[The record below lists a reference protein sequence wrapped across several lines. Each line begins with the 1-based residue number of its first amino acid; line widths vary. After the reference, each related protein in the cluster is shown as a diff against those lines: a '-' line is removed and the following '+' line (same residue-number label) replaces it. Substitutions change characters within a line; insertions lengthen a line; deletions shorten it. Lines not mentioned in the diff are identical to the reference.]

1 MSQRMVMLLLAF
13 LCAVAGFIMANN
25 ILGTRLHTVS
35 VGAADE
41 FYIAPSVTA
50 ARCNAF
56 SAGEE
61 LTVLE
66 QVIMEAPTA
75 VIMQDNLLA
84 EDESKTKYKLVKGA
98 AYQLENSQL
107 QKANSPCLIKVQTT
121 GGGQAVLSVPKAAVK
136 PVDEGTWLRV
146 RSPKS
151 GEEGWLLSKTQWY

>member
-1 MSQRMVMLLLAF
+1 MSKRTVLLLLAF
-13 LCAVAGFIMANN
+13 LCAAAGFIMADN

-35 VGAADE
+35 VSVADE
-41 FYIAPSVTA
+41 FYDAPSVTA
-50 ARCNAF
+50 ARCSAF

-66 QVIMEAPTA
+66 QVVMEKPTA

-98 AYQLENSQL
+98 VYQLEAAQL
-107 QKANSPCLIKVQTT
+107 DKANSPCLIKVQTT

-146 RSPKS
+146 RSPQS
-151 GEEGWLLSKTQWY
+151 GEEGWLLSRTQWY

>member
-1 MSQRMVMLLLAF
+1 MSKRAVMLLLAF
-13 LCAVAGFIMANN
+13 LCAAAGFIMANN

-35 VGAADE
+35 ASTADD
-41 FYIAPSVTA
+41 FYAAPSVTA
-50 ARCNAF
+50 ARCSAF

-66 QVIMEAPTA
+66 QIVMEKPTA

-84 EDESKTKYKLVKGA
+84 EDESRTKYKLVKGA
-98 AYQLENSQL
+98 VYQLEAAQL
-107 QKANSPCLIKVQTT
+107 DKANNPCLIKIKTT
-121 GGGQAVLSVPKAAVK
+121 KGEQAVLSVPKAMVK
-136 PVDEGTWLRV
+136 PVDEGTWMRV

>member
-1 MSQRMVMLLLAF
+1 MSKRTVMLLLAF
-13 LCAVAGFIMANN
+13 LCAAAGFIMANN

-35 VGAADE
+35 VSAADE
-41 FYIAPSVTA
+41 FYAAPSVTA
-50 ARCNAF
+50 ARCSAF

-66 QVIMEAPTA
+66 QVVMEAPTA

-98 AYQLENSQL
+98 AYQIEDPQL

-121 GGGQAVLSVPKAAVK
+121 GGKQAVLSVPKAAVK

-146 RSPKS
+146 RSTKS